1 MDAGAETQRTTQN
14 SGIKVRRPRAAR
26 ACDLCRAKKN
36 KCDELYPCTYCKSQ
50 DMSRRLFT
58 PEYVRQ
64 LEEQVKRLSAIA
76 ESVKAPSTDDNASAM
91 ANTAAPEF
99 PDGYSPD
106 DRGLQRRLSRSTA
119 AGGSP
124 SNAARSR
131 NAAGQEISGVN
142 RHTRNVEFYGSSS
155 SVALL
160 SHVQRTGDDEP
171 VISPDLGSDAGT
183 LLSNLHNPAFS
194 SPSATDQ
201 VQTQTQTP
209 GGASSSTTTAADA
222 AFTTAEARS
231 STRPT
236 THYPQCRHFLQSF
249 FSSIHYVHPILDRK
263 LFFDRCEELWARPG
277 DVREPS
283 SFVALYY
290 SILSL
295 GALVGVREDEPV
307 DGVGNLQWSR
317 RFFDEAKRRCDQLG
331 MVTDLEMVQC
341 YFFLA
346 KVCQNELNAHCKQS
360 VMCLAWV
367 VHVRRTR
374 GEDSARNGHQPRTR
388 GGCQKGTSSAQSR
401 VENVVV
407 RSPMKSEEV
416 RGSLTV
422 VPGAYI
428 HWKREDKAEANF
440 TRASDT
446 LTCHRE
452 MSFSM
457 GRPDTLGA
465 DLYHN
470 RLFPVIGE
478 AETESSAGGSELVDP
493 PSCAI
498 IKCMVDY
505 SKIIRSICLGIY
517 LPETT
522 VPRTVQLAHQ
532 IDQDLQRW
540 AEDLPEAIRPTTS
553 VEPRSLKS
561 VREAQWM
568 KRQRL
573 VLTMRFLNI
582 RILLFGSI
590 ILTSTSAERA
600 SIPGS
605 QEGIHLCLEAAKQT
619 IEIIYQT
626 YQHHDFFRTWYVI
639 PHYQSQLPGSCP
651 ELTTPGPRFYN
662 TTYTVFAASMILV
675 YVTQEATEAEAPAL
689 LKLVAMAIEILE
701 TMDECVVALR
711 SAKLLHKAIEKAE
724 KRFSA
729 SASSTP
735 GAGAGAAQQQ
745 QQQQQQIP
753 AMPPA
758 DAMLQL
764 NHYWGPLN
772 ILDNEMDFGFAM
784 QFADFE
790 GTNSLFM
797 ALDDPRAMQ

>member
-36 KCDELYPCTYCKSQ
+36 KCDELYPCTYCKNRNATCVYKGQ

-76 ESVKAPSTDDNASAM
+76 ESVKAPSTDDNASAI

-194 SPSATDQ
+194 
-201 VQTQTQTP
+201 
-209 GGASSSTTTAADA
+209 
-222 AFTTAEARS
+222 
-231 STRPT
+231 
-236 THYPQCRHFLQSF
+236 
-249 FSSIHYVHPILDRK
+249 IHYVHPILDRK

-341 YFFLA
+341 YFFLRSQWA
-346 KVCQNELNAHCKQS
+346 STENPGRMSK
-360 VMCLAWV
+360 
-367 VHVRRTR
+367 
-374 GEDSARNGHQPRTR
+374 RNQL
-388 GGCQKGTSSAQSR
+388 CSEQSR
-401 VENVVV
+401 E
-407 RSPMKSEEV
+407 
-416 RGSLTV
+416 RG
-422 VPGAYI
+422 GAYI

-745 QQQQQQIP
+745 QQQQQHIP

>member
-1 MDAGAETQRTTQN
+1 MDSAADTQRTTQN

-36 KCDELYPCTYCKSQ
+36 KCDELYPCTYCKS
-50 DMSRRLFT
+50 T
-58 PEYVRQ
+58 PQGDVCLQRPGHVEEALCTRQ
-64 LEEQVKRLSAIA
+64 LEDQVRSLSALA
-76 ESVKAPSTDDNASAM
+76 ESQSKARSNDDVASA
-91 ANTAAPEF
+91 ATAPDIPEEL
-99 PDGYSPD
+99 SPD
-106 DRGLQRRLSRSTA
+106 CGLLRRPSRSTTV
-119 AGGSP
+119 GSP
-124 SNAARSR
+124 SNARSR
-131 NAAGQEISGVN
+131 IAAGQEVSGVN

-160 SHVQRTGDDEP
+160 SHVQRTGNEP
-171 VISPDLGSDAGT
+171 VISPDVDSDAGT

-194 SPSATDQ
+194 SPSADPS
-201 VQTQTQTP
+201 QTP
-209 GGASSSTTTAADA
+209 AGAHEA
-222 AFTTAEARS
+222 ARS
-231 STRPT
+231 SARPI
-236 THYPQCRHFLQSF
+236 THYPQCRCFLQSF
-249 FSSIHYVHPILDRK
+249 FSSIHYVHPILDK
-263 LFFDRCEELWARPG
+263 KVFFDRCEQLWSNQ
-277 DVREPS
+277 DVTAEPS

-295 GALVGVREDEPV
+295 GALIGVREDEPI
-307 DGVGNLQWSR
+307 DGIENLQWSR
-317 RFFDEAKRRCDQLG
+317 KFFDEAKRRCDQLG

-346 KVCQNELNAHCKQS
+346 KVCQNELNAHWAYMY
-360 VMCLAWV
+360 VGLA
-367 VHVRRTR
+367 VRTALAMGINREPGPGVKKAPAQLRAESRT
-374 GEDSARNGHQPRTR
+374 
-388 GGCQKGTSSAQSR
+388 
-401 VENVVV
+401 
-407 RSPMKSEEV
+407 
-416 RGSLTV
+416 
-422 VPGAYI
+422 
-428 HWKREDKAEANF
+428 WW
-440 TRASDT
+440 
-446 LTCHRE
+446 
-452 MSFSM
+452 
-457 GRPDTLGA
+457 PDTLGA

-470 RLFPVIGE
+470 RQFPVIGE
-478 AETESSAGGSELVDP
+478 SDNEYLGSSDLVDP

-505 SKIIRSICLGIY
+505 SKIIRSTCLGIY
-517 LPETT
+517 LPEIT

-540 AEDLPEAIRPTTS
+540 AESLPEPIRPTTS
-553 VEPRSLKS
+553 AEPRSLKS
-561 VREAQWM
+561 VKEAQWM

-590 ILTSTSAERA
+590 LLTSSSSERA

-605 QEGIHLCLEAAKQT
+605 SEGIRLCLESAKQT

-626 YQHHDFFRTWYVI
+626 YQHHDFFRTW
-639 PHYQSQLPGSCP
+639 
-651 ELTTPGPRFYN
+651 FYN

-675 YVTQEATEAEAPAL
+675 YITQEATEAEVSPL
-689 LKLVAMAIEILE
+689 LKLVGMATEILE

-711 SAKLLHKAIEKAE
+711 SAKLLHRAIEKAE
-724 KRFSA
+724 KKFSA
-729 SASSTP
+729 STP
-735 GAGAGAAQQQ
+735 TAL
-745 QQQQQQIP
+745 QIP

-797 ALDDPRAMQ
+797 ALDDQRPM

>member
-1 MDAGAETQRTTQN
+1 MDSATETQRTTQN

-36 KCDELYPCTYCKSQ
+36 KCDELYPCTYCKNRNATCVYKGQ
-50 DMSRRLFT
+50 DMSRRLYT

-64 LEEQVKRLSAIA
+64 LEEQVKSLSAVA
-76 ESVKAPSTDDNASAM
+76 ESRVKAQSVDDNASV
-91 ANTAAPEF
+91 TAPMSEIPEAF
-99 PDGYSPD
+99 SPD
-106 DRGLQRRLSRSTA
+106 CSLQRRSSRSTTV
-119 AGGSP
+119 GSP
-124 SNAARSR
+124 SNARSR

-160 SHVQRTGDDEP
+160 SHVQRTGDEP
-171 VISPDLGSDAGT
+171 IISPDLDSDAGT
-183 LLSNLHNPAFS
+183 LLSNLHNPAFP
-194 SPSATDQ
+194 SPAAD
-201 VQTQTQTP
+201 QTQTP
-209 GGASSSTTTAADA
+209 AD
-222 AFTTAEARS
+222 TGDARS
-231 STRPT
+231 FVRPV
-236 THYPQCRHFLQSF
+236 THYPQCRCFLQSF
-249 FSSIHYVHPILDRK
+249 FSSIHYVHPILDK
-263 LFFDRCEELWARPG
+263 NMFFNRCEQLWANQE
-277 DVREPS
+277 VSREPS
-283 SFVALYY
+283 SFIALYY

-295 GALVGVREDEPV
+295 GALIGVREDEPI
-307 DGVGNLQWSR
+307 DGIENLQWSR
-317 RFFDEAKRRCDQLG
+317 KFFDEAKRRCDQLG

-341 YFFLA
+341 YVFLA
-346 KVCQNELNAHCKQS
+346 KVCQNELNAHWAYMY
-360 VMCLAWV
+360 VGLA
-367 VHVRRTR
+367 VRTALAMGINREPGPGVKKEPAQLRAETRTWW
-374 GEDSARNGHQPRTR
+374 GLY
-388 GGCQKGTSSAQSR
+388 
-401 VENVVV
+401 
-407 RSPMKSEEV
+407 
-416 RGSLTV
+416 SLET
-422 VPGAYI
+422 
-428 HWKREDKAEANF
+428 
-440 TRASDT
+440 
-446 LTCHRE
+446 E

-470 RLFPVIGE
+470 RQFPVIGE
-478 AETESSAGGSELVDP
+478 ADTEYSGSLELVDP

-540 AEDLPEAIRPTTS
+540 AESLPEPIRPTTS

-561 VREAQWM
+561 IKEAQWM
-568 KRQRL
+568 KRQKL

-605 QEGIHLCLEAAKQT
+605 HEGIHLCLESAKQT

-626 YQHHDFFRTWYVI
+626 YQHHDFFRTW
-639 PHYQSQLPGSCP
+639 
-651 ELTTPGPRFYN
+651 FYN

-675 YVTQEATEAEAPAL
+675 YVTQEATEAEVQPL
-689 LKLVAMAIEILE
+689 LQLVSMAIEILE

-724 KRFSA
+724 KKFSA
-729 SASSTP
+729 SP
-735 GAGAGAAQQQ
+735 AAL
-745 QQQQQQIP
+745 QIP

-797 ALDDPRAMQ
+797 ALDDQRSM

>member
-1 MDAGAETQRTTQN
+1 MRLQRP
-14 SGIKVRRPRAAR
+14 GHV
-26 ACDLCRAKKN
+26 KKT
-36 KCDELYPCTYCKSQ
+36 LH
-50 DMSRRLFT
+50 SR
-58 PEYVRQ
+58 
-64 LEEQVKRLSAIA
+64 LEEQVKCLSAIA
-76 ESVKAPSTDDNASAM
+76 ESVKAQSTDDNASVTG
-91 ANTAAPEF
+91 TAPGIS
-99 PDGYSPD
+99 DGYSPD
-106 DRGLQRRLSRSTA
+106 CSFQRRPSRSTTT
-119 AGGSP
+119 GSP
-124 SNAARSR
+124 SNARLR
-131 NAAGQEISGVN
+131 NAASQEISGVN

-160 SHVQRTGDDEP
+160 SHVQRTGDEP
-171 VISPDLGSDAGT
+171 VASPDLDSDAGT

-194 SPSATDQ
+194 SPSADTSQ
-201 VQTQTQTP
+201 P
-209 GGASSSTTTAADA
+209 PAATT
-222 AFTTAEARS
+222 EARS
-231 STRPT
+231 SARSV

-249 FSSIHYVHPILDRK
+249 FSSIHYVHPILDK
-263 LFFDRCEELWARPG
+263 KMFFDRCEELWSKPHVAG
-277 DVREPS
+277 EPS
-283 SFVALYY
+283 SFIALYY

-295 GALVGVREDEPV
+295 GALIGVREDEPI
-307 DGVGNLQWSR
+307 DGIDNLQWSR
-317 RFFDEAKRRCDQLG
+317 KFFDEAKRRCDQLG

-341 YFFLA
+341 YFFLS
-346 KVCQNELNAHCKQS
+346 KVCQNELNAHWAYMY
-360 VMCLAWV
+360 VGLA
-367 VHVRRTR
+367 VRTALAMGINREPGPDVKKEPARLRAESRT
-374 GEDSARNGHQPRTR
+374 
-388 GGCQKGTSSAQSR
+388 
-401 VENVVV
+401 
-407 RSPMKSEEV
+407 
-416 RGSLTV
+416 
-422 VPGAYI
+422 
-428 HWKREDKAEANF
+428 WW
-440 TRASDT
+440 
-446 LTCHRE
+446 E

-478 AETESSAGGSELVDP
+478 NDTEYSGSTELVDP

-532 IDQDLQRW
+532 IDQDLQQW
-540 AEDLPEAIRPTTS
+540 AENLPEPIRPTTS

-561 VREAQWM
+561 VKEAQWM

-590 ILTSTSAERA
+590 ILTSTSTERA

-605 QEGIHLCLEAAKQT
+605 HEGVHLCLESAKQT

-626 YQHHDFFRTWYVI
+626 YQHHDFFRTW
-639 PHYQSQLPGSCP
+639 
-651 ELTTPGPRFYN
+651 FYN

-675 YVTQEATEAEAPAL
+675 YVTQEATEAEAQPL
-689 LKLVAMAIEILE
+689 LKLVEMAIEILE

-724 KRFSA
+724 KKFST
-729 SASSTP
+729 STP
-735 GAGAGAAQQQ
+735 AAL
-745 QQQQQQIP
+745 QIP

-797 ALDDPRAMQ
+797 ALDDPRTMQ

>member
-1 MDAGAETQRTTQN
+1 MDSAEAQRTTQN

-36 KCDELYPCTYCKSQ
+36 KCDELYPCTYCKNRGATCVYKGQ
-50 DMSRRLFT
+50 DMSRRHYT

-64 LEEQVKRLSAIA
+64 LEEQVKSLSALA
-76 ESVKAPSTDDNASAM
+76 ETQSQKAQSTDDNASVSATILEI
-91 ANTAAPEF
+91 AEGF
-99 PDGYSPD
+99 SPAD
-106 DRGLQRRLSRSTA
+106 CSLQRRPSRSTTV
-119 AGGSP
+119 GSP
-124 SNAARSR
+124 SNARSR
-131 NAAGQEISGVN
+131 NAAGQEVSGVN

-160 SHVQRTGDDEP
+160 SHVQRTGEEP
-171 VISPDLGSDAGT
+171 VVSNDLDSDAGT

-194 SPSATDQ
+194 SP
-201 VQTQTQTP
+201 
-209 GGASSSTTTAADA
+209 AADQPQGGPA
-222 AFTTAEARS
+222 HTGEERS
-231 STRPT
+231 SARPV

-249 FSSIHYVHPILDRK
+249 FSSIHYVHPILDK
-263 LFFDRCEELWARPG
+263 KTFFDRCEIIWSNQEAART
-277 DVREPS
+277 PS
-283 SFVALYY
+283 SFIALYY

-295 GALVGVREDEPV
+295 GALIGVREDEPI
-307 DGVGNLQWSR
+307 DGIENLQWSR

-346 KVCQNELNAHCKQS
+346 KVCQNELNAHWSYMYVGLAVRTALAMGINREPGPGCKKDPAE
-360 VMCLAWV
+360 LRAET
-367 VHVRRTR
+367 RTWW
-374 GEDSARNGHQPRTR
+374 GLY
-388 GGCQKGTSSAQSR
+388 
-401 VENVVV
+401 
-407 RSPMKSEEV
+407 
-416 RGSLTV
+416 SLET
-422 VPGAYI
+422 
-428 HWKREDKAEANF
+428 
-440 TRASDT
+440 
-446 LTCHRE
+446 E

-470 RLFPVIGE
+470 RQFPIIGE
-478 AETESSAGGSELVDP
+478 TENEYSSSSDLVDP

-498 IKCMVDY
+498 IKSMVDY
-505 SKIIRSICLGIY
+505 SRVIRSICLGIY

-522 VPRTVQLAHQ
+522 VPRTVTLAHQ
-532 IDQDLQRW
+532 IDQDLQKW
-540 AEDLPEAIRPTTS
+540 VESLPEPIRPTGT
-553 VEPRSLKS
+553 VQPRSLKS
-561 VREAQWM
+561 AKEAQWM

-573 VLTMRFLNI
+573 VLTMRYLNLK
-582 RILLFGSI
+582 ILLFGSI
-590 ILTSTSAERA
+590 LLTSSSAERA

-605 QEGIHLCLEAAKQT
+605 HEGIQTCLESAKQT

-626 YQHHDFFRTWYVI
+626 YQHHDFFRTW
-639 PHYQSQLPGSCP
+639 
-651 ELTTPGPRFYN
+651 FYN

-675 YVTQEATEAEAPAL
+675 YVTQEAVESELQPL
-689 LKLVAMAIEILE
+689 LKLVGMAIEILE

-724 KRFSA
+724 KKFSA
-729 SASSTP
+729 STP
-735 GAGAGAAQQQ
+735 SAAM
-745 QQQQQQIP
+745 IP

-797 ALDDPRAMQ
+797 ALDDQRTM

>member
-1 MDAGAETQRTTQN
+1 MDNAAEAQRTTQN

-36 KCDELYPCTYCKSQ
+36 KCDELYPCTYCKNRGAACVYKGQ
-50 DMSRRLFT
+50 DMSRRLYT

-64 LEEQVKRLSAIA
+64 LEEQVKSLSALA
-76 ESVKAPSTDDNASAM
+76 ESHKSHFSAADTSSITTTSGPDLSVAAAAFTPEDAS
-91 ANTAAPEF
+91 
-99 PDGYSPD
+99 
-106 DRGLQRRLSRSTA
+106 LQRRPSPRSTTT
-119 AGGSP
+119 GSP
-124 SNAARSR
+124 SGGGGGGGGGTRSR
-131 NAAGQEISGVN
+131 NAAGQEVSGVN

-160 SHVQRTGDDEP
+160 SHVQRTGEEP
-171 VISPDLGSDAGT
+171 VVSNDGGDSDAGT

-194 SPSATDQ
+194 SPAAAAAAAADGQDAAVPAPPDRLTARAAAMASATM
-201 VQTQTQTP
+201 
-209 GGASSSTTTAADA
+209 TTTP
-222 AFTTAEARS
+222 TT
-231 STRPT
+231 TTTT
-236 THYPQCRHFLQSF
+236 THYPQCRCFLQNF

-263 LFFDRCEELWARPG
+263 TFFDRCEALWSKPG
-277 DVREPS
+277 QVTAAAAAS

-295 GALVGVREDEPV
+295 GALIGVREDEAI
-307 DGVGNLQWSR
+307 DGIENLQWSR

-346 KVCQNELNAHCKQS
+346 KVCQNELNAHWS
-360 VMCLAWV
+360 YMYVGLA
-367 VHVRRTR
+367 VRTALAMGINREPGPGSNKDPAELRAETRTWW
-374 GEDSARNGHQPRTR
+374 GLY
-388 GGCQKGTSSAQSR
+388 
-401 VENVVV
+401 
-407 RSPMKSEEV
+407 
-416 RGSLTV
+416 SLET
-422 VPGAYI
+422 
-428 HWKREDKAEANF
+428 
-440 TRASDT
+440 
-446 LTCHRE
+446 E

-470 RLFPVIGE
+470 RQFPVIGE
-478 AETESSAGGSELVDP
+478 TDSEYSGASELVDP

-498 IKCMVDY
+498 IKSMVDY
-505 SKIIRSICLGIY
+505 SKVIRSVCLGIY

-522 VPRTVQLAHQ
+522 VPRTVALAHQ
-532 IDQDLQRW
+532 IDQDLDKW
-540 AEDLPEAIRPTTS
+540 AESLPEPIRPTGS
-553 VEPRSLKS
+553 VQPRSLKS
-561 VREAQWM
+561 AREAQWM

-573 VLTMRFLNI
+573 VLTMRYLNLK
-582 RILLFGSI
+582 ILLFGSI
-590 ILTSTSAERA
+590 LLTSSSAERA

-605 QEGIHLCLEAAKQT
+605 HEGVQKCLESAKQT

-626 YQHHDFFRTWYVI
+626 YQHHDFFRTW
-639 PHYQSQLPGSCP
+639 
-651 ELTTPGPRFYN
+651 FYN

-675 YVTQEATEAEAPAL
+675 YVTQEATEPELQPL
-689 LKLVAMAIEILE
+689 LKLVGMAIEILE

-711 SAKLLHKAIEKAE
+711 SAKLLHKAIEKAD
-724 KRFSA
+724 KKFSA
-729 SASSTP
+729 STP
-735 GAGAGAAQQQ
+735 SAVH
-745 QQQQQQIP
+745 IP

-797 ALDDPRAMQ
+797 SLDDQRTM

>member
-36 KCDELYPCTYCKSQ
+36 KCDELYPCTYCKNRNATCVYKGQ

-76 ESVKAPSTDDNASAM
+76 ESVKAPSTDDNASVI

-106 DRGLQRRLSRSTA
+106 DRRLQRRLSRSTA

-160 SHVQRTGDDEP
+160 SHVQRTGDDDEP
-171 VISPDLGSDAGT
+171 VVSPDLGSDAGT

-194 SPSATDQ
+194 SPSAADQ
-201 VQTQTQTP
+201 AQTQTQTP
-209 GGASSSTTTAADA
+209 GGASSSTAVAAANA
-222 AFTTAEARS
+222 AYTTAEARS

-277 DVREPS
+277 DIREPS

-346 KVCQNELNAHCKQS
+346 KVCQNELNAHWS
-360 VMCLAWV
+360 YMYVGLA
-367 VHVRRTR
+367 VRTALAMGINR
-374 GEDSARNGHQPRTR
+374 E
-388 GGCQKGTSSAQSR
+388 
-401 VENVVV
+401 
-407 RSPMKSEEV
+407 
-416 RGSLTV
+416 
-422 VPGAYI
+422 PGADV
-428 HWKREDKAEANF
+428 KKEPALLRAESR
-440 TRASDT
+440 TWWGLYSLET
-446 LTCHRE
+446 E

-478 AETESSAGGSELVDP
+478 AEPESSAGGSELVDP

-626 YQHHDFFRTWYVI
+626 YQHHDFFRTW
-639 PHYQSQLPGSCP
+639 
-651 ELTTPGPRFYN
+651 FYN

-729 SASSTP
+729 SSTP
-735 GAGAGAAQQQ
+735 GTGAEAGAPHQQQ

>member
-36 KCDELYPCTYCKSQ
+36 KCDELYPCTYCKNRNATCVYKGQ

-346 KVCQNELNAHCKQS
+346 KVCQNELNAHWS
-360 VMCLAWV
+360 YMYVGLA
-367 VHVRRTR
+367 VRTALAMGINR
-374 GEDSARNGHQPRTR
+374 E
-388 GGCQKGTSSAQSR
+388 
-401 VENVVV
+401 
-407 RSPMKSEEV
+407 
-416 RGSLTV
+416 
-422 VPGAYI
+422 PGADV
-428 HWKREDKAEANF
+428 KKEPALLRAESR
-440 TRASDT
+440 TWWGLYSLET
-446 LTCHRE
+446 E

-626 YQHHDFFRTWYVI
+626 YQHHDFFRTW
-639 PHYQSQLPGSCP
+639 
-651 ELTTPGPRFYN
+651 FYN